1 MNPHPHRPQ
10 RRRPALRLVSTKR
23 LSRAD
28 WLEVRKQGLGGSDAA
43 SAIGLNPYQSP
54 LALWMIKTGREDAL
68 PTAPQ
73 DDLASP
79 LYWGTVLEPIVA
91 DAYAR
96 HTGRKVRRVHAVLQ
110 HPDPDKAWMLANLDY
125 TVVGHPD
132 VQILECKTAGEYGA
146 RLWRD
151 GVPDYVQCQVQH
163 QLAVT
168 GKQAA
173 DVCVLLCGHEMKIF
187 RIPRDD
193 AVIERLIE
201 RERAFWRH
209 VENDTPPP
217 VDGSA
222 SSDRALRALYPHDD
236 GEVLDFTDDAG
247 LCGDFDELLDLR
259 ERLTRLQAQ
268 ESRLKQRLQQAMGH
282 ASRAL
287 FGNGEVSW
295 KRSADSTVLDNER
308 LLQVHPGLLKRYGK
322 VKPGTRRFLV
332 RT

>member
-110 HPDPDKAWMLANLDY
+110 HPDPDKAWMLA
-125 TVVGHPD
+125 
-132 VQILECKTAGEYGA
+132 
-146 RLWRD
+146 
-151 GVPDYVQCQVQH
+151 
-163 QLAVT
+163 
-168 GKQAA
+168 
-173 DVCVLLCGHEMKIF
+173 
-187 RIPRDD
+187 
-193 AVIERLIE
+193 
-201 RERAFWRH
+201 
-209 VENDTPPP
+209 
-217 VDGSA
+217 
-222 SSDRALRALYPHDD
+222 
-236 GEVLDFTDDAG
+236 
-247 LCGDFDELLDLR
+247 
-259 ERLTRLQAQ
+259 
-268 ESRLKQRLQQAMGH
+268 
-282 ASRAL
+282 
-287 FGNGEVSW
+287 
-295 KRSADSTVLDNER
+295 
-308 LLQVHPGLLKRYGK
+308 
-322 VKPGTRRFLV
+322 
-332 RT
+332 